1 MKLKVLFAFM
11 LLAVLEISAQAP
23 EKMSY
28 QAIIRSSDN
37 SLVLDAPVNLKII
50 VRQGSVN
57 GTSAYEESHSAT
69 TNANGLVSLEIGAG
83 NRISGAF
90 KDIPWSNGPFFIETQ
105 VDPNGG
111 SNYSIIGVSQLL
123 SVPYALY
130 AKYAENITGA
140 TASAPVEKDAT
151 IISFESTRNIATSDV
166 GNTLE
171 CTKTATVTLTSGFS
185 NMKVGETV
193 NLEAHNGASLT
204 VKAASGVSLNY
215 TDGGTANFESA
226 SGNVRFGLLR
236 KSGTNAYIISGQ

>member
-1 MKLKVLFAFM
+1 MKLKVLCAFM
-11 LLAVLEISAQAP
+11 LLAIIEMSAQAP

-57 GTSAYEESHSAT
+57 GTSAYEETHAAT
-69 TNANGLVSLEIGAG
+69 TNANGLVSLEIGSG
-83 NRISGAF
+83 NRVSGNF
-90 KDIPWSNGPFFIETQ
+90 SEIPWANGPFFIETQ

-130 AKYAENITGA
+130 AKYAENVTGGS
-140 TASAPVEKDAT
+140 TSTPVKSAAIV
-151 IISFESTRNIATSDV
+151 SLQSSRNIASGDV
-166 GNTLE
+166 NNTLE
-171 CTKTATVTLTSGFS
+171 CTKTATFTITSSFS
-185 NMKVGETV
+185 SMKIGETI
-193 NLEAHNGASLT
+193 NLEAHNGALLT

-215 TDGGTANFESA
+215 NDGGTAIFESA

-236 KSGTNAYIISGQ
+236 KSGDNAYIISGQ

>member
-1 MKLKVLFAFM
+1 MKLRVLYAFM

-57 GTSAYEESHSAT
+57 GTSAYEETHAAT
-69 TNANGLVSLEIGAG
+69 TNGNGLVSLEIGDG
-83 NRISGAF
+83 NRISGNF
-90 KDIPWSNGPFFIETQ
+90 RDIPWSNGPFFIETQ
-105 VDPNGG
+105 VDPDGG
-111 SNYSIIGVSQLL
+111 NNYSIIGVSQLL

-130 AKYAENITGA
+130 AKYAENVVEA
-140 TASAPVEKDAT
+140 TASASVEKDVAV
-151 IISFESTRNIATSDV
+151 ISVESSRNITTSDV

-171 CTKTATVTLTSGFS
+171 CTKTATLTLISAFS
-185 NMKVGETV
+185 DMEIGETV

-204 VKAASGVSLNY
+204 IKATSGVSLNY
-215 TDGGTANFESA
+215 NDGGTASFESA